1 MVGIRGYEFKT
12 LHDLE
17 LDSEYVL
24 KLSRDIRK
32 GQKISILSDTML
44 KAMFQ
49 NENRIK
55 YSANICSNICTKPKK
70 EMVY

>member
-1 MVGIRGYEFKT
+1 MVGIKGYKFKT

-17 LDSEYVL
+17 LDNSYVL
-24 KLSRDIRK
+24 KLSRNIKK

-49 NENRIK
+49 NEN
-55 YSANICSNICTKPKK
+55 
-70 EMVY
+70 